1 MRDTCNVQSP
11 VPPNEG
17 LGSEDGGE
25 WGGGWKGRG
34 WHKQAIPSVAPP
46 VSSKAPSSNSGVVQ
60 AQSCL
65 SRRQVTPAVPGCG
78 GRLDNGVSS
87 LADPG
92 DSTLRKI

>member
-1 MRDTCNVQSP
+1 MPP
-11 VPPNEG
+11 VEGMENED
-17 LGSEDGGE
+17 EGE
-25 WGGGWKGRG
+25 WGGEWRVEDGIN
-34 WHKQAIPSVAPP
+34 QAVPSVAPP

>member
-1 MRDTCNVQSP
+1 MGWGDGGV
-11 VPPNEG
+11 
-17 LGSEDGGE
+17 EDGIN
-25 WGGGWKGRG
+25 
-34 WHKQAIPSVAPP
+34 QAIPSVAPP

-92 DSTLRKI
+92 DSSLRKI